1 MPIVAIPG
9 KGNVQFPDSMSAA
22 EIQRVIE
29 TEILPASTGTP
40 RQRAIA
46 AEREASA
53 AELAKTESRWQGEP
67 NTLERIANVIAAVTP
82 GKTAREQSLEAA
94 RAKAAE
100 TQDRLAREEAYIR
113 RTGAD
118 PERLT
123 MLERIREGAKDI
135 PRSAIEGFGRVASV
149 AGAFGEPGERLARG
163 IEERATGLAESIG
176 LKPDER
182 AEFDPLQRNIQKVTS
197 GLGSTLP
204 FVATEV
210 AGRKLQPFIKGAGA
224 VARGAQVALGSG
236 AGASEQRRSI
246 EEYEAE
252 TGEKVGPVVRAFSQA
267 AAGAVGLSEIV
278 PIANMVN
285 RLPPSLRGPAF
296 SGAAA
301 LMKRIGAG
309 EVTQSAGMATLR
321 EGIEALERRALGR
334 VGLSAVEEGAQEAGA
349 QAAQNVIARLGY
361 DPNQEIGEGVGEAA
375 LIGGL
380 VGGAIRG
387 GTEVAT
393 GAPTLAAPEAVVAPP
408 SDTEI
413 VVDGQRRPDLEARV
427 ARPDEVIEGEV
438 VQPQPIRPSGSETTV
453 TVDGQRRPD
462 IEGALF
468 AEPTVSE
475 DVTAPQ
481 VPEVAPEIIAEP
493 VAEPVVAEPEIAAPP
508 VSEPALG
515 PVTIRPTE
523 EGGEAQTWEI
533 LTPPDEQGVQE
544 VRLPNGLNARF
555 PESFISARIVAPEPV
570 SAPAEPIDVTDAA
583 PPAEPPAAPPAQPPA
598 PPPAA
603 PAAPTTPATP
613 IKLGKETFADKFV
626 RVTANRM
633 RRLGYVEE
641 QIEQAT
647 GSAIPRDQRPSEKA
661 ALFEGR
667 ATPRI
672 DELQRDNFQPLLD
685 AITQDG
691 LTANEVDLY
700 LLARAAP
707 ARNAKIAERNP
718 AMPDGG
724 SGMTNADAQAY
735 LDMFAAEGKTPA
747 LERMAERF
755 DALTER
761 TRQTLVDYDLIT
773 PDQASALVAS
783 EPQYAPF
790 KGQALDGDTTQM
802 EDDNSGAFMSPG
814 FTITPR
820 EYKPAKGRS
829 TLPFSPLATAMA
841 DAQAA
846 IIRGETNRYR
856 KTFLD
861 MVRSNPSEYWQVFTE
876 ENPDVDR
883 VFDSRTGK
891 VSERPVNMRALP
903 DKYLIVKEGGTP
915 QYIKINDPL
924 LMRAMTNA
932 SAKEWGA
939 INRALGATIGAATRG
954 LSKLYTT
961 LNPEFTVTNFSRDI
975 QAAVFNVLAEQGRTD
990 GRIVGQNI
998 VSGVAKDMADWKNW
1012 RDLFRSTF
1020 NHTARTPEQQAMNA
1034 LFLQAKEDGAF
1045 TGWVQRESP
1054 ELHMKKIQQTIAD
1067 ATAVGAAKTL
1077 AGVKK
1082 GVKKT
1087 IEAIEDVNSV
1097 FENSIRLAVYKNAL
1111 EAGVTR
1117 DEAANMARNVTV
1129 DFNRKGE
1136 LGPTFNSLYAFFNA
1150 AVQGNTQLLR
1160 SLTNVKGGPI
1170 TLAQKAALGMVAI
1183 GFMRSLYNSAMADD
1197 DEDGKSFYDKI
1208 PDHVKQRN
1216 MVFMNPVDNRS
1227 YGLIPLPYGYSFFD
1241 NIGATVADV
1250 MRGQKDATE
1259 AGGFLFGG
1267 ILNNFSPIPVNMQ
1280 TTENFLTSFVPTV
1293 FKPAADLLANRNYFG
1308 SEIFNEPFV
1317 RGEAYSAN
1325 PRFSTPQVYKD
1336 IAVWMNEATGGQGRV
1351 REWGDVPA
1359 EALKYAVEQYIGGLG
1374 NLIFQSIDVGTKAA
1388 TGRDVELGQI
1398 PFVRRL
1404 VGEPSKQADLGDYY
1418 DRINAIG
1425 PIERQLKDADP
1436 KERAALLKDHPVEAD
1451 PAVMAARK
1459 VAMRRAKEINKQKR
1473 AILESDMDWIA
1484 RNKELD
1490 RLNELQRQA
1499 YRTFNTVY
1507 NRVEKERR

>member
-1 MPIVAIPG
+1 
-9 KGNVQFPDSMSAA
+9 
-22 EIQRVIE
+22 
-29 TEILPASTGTP
+29 
-40 RQRAIA
+40 
-46 AEREASA
+46 
-53 AELAKTESRWQGEP
+53 
-67 NTLERIANVIAAVTP
+67 
-82 GKTAREQSLEAA
+82 
-94 RAKAAE
+94 
-100 TQDRLAREEAYIR
+100 
-113 RTGAD
+113 
-118 PERLT
+118 
-123 MLERIREGAKDI
+123 
-135 PRSAIEGFGRVASV
+135 
-149 AGAFGEPGERLARG
+149 
-163 IEERATGLAESIG
+163 
-176 LKPDER
+176 
-182 AEFDPLQRNIQKVTS
+182 
-197 GLGSTLP
+197 
-204 FVATEV
+204 
-210 AGRKLQPFIKGAGA
+210 
-224 VARGAQVALGSG
+224 
-236 AGASEQRRSI
+236 
-246 EEYEAE
+246 
-252 TGEKVGPVVRAFSQA
+252 
-267 AAGAVGLSEIV
+267 
-278 PIANMVN
+278 
-285 RLPPSLRGPAF
+285 
-296 SGAAA
+296 
-301 LMKRIGAG
+301 
-309 EVTQSAGMATLR
+309 
-321 EGIEALERRALGR
+321 
-334 VGLSAVEEGAQEAGA
+334 
-349 QAAQNVIARLGY
+349 
-361 DPNQEIGEGVGEAA
+361 
-375 LIGGL
+375 
-380 VGGAIRG
+380 
-387 GTEVAT
+387 
-393 GAPTLAAPEAVVAPP
+393 
-408 SDTEI
+408 
-413 VVDGQRRPDLEARV
+413 
-427 ARPDEVIEGEV
+427 
-438 VQPQPIRPSGSETTV
+438 
-453 TVDGQRRPD
+453 
-462 IEGALF
+462 
-468 AEPTVSE
+468 
-475 DVTAPQ
+475 
-481 VPEVAPEIIAEP
+481 
-493 VAEPVVAEPEIAAPP
+493 
-508 VSEPALG
+508 
-515 PVTIRPTE
+515 
-523 EGGEAQTWEI
+523 
-533 LTPPDEQGVQE
+533 
-544 VRLPNGLNARF
+544 
-555 PESFISARIVAPEPV
+555 
-570 SAPAEPIDVTDAA
+570 
-583 PPAEPPAAPPAQPPA
+583 
-598 PPPAA
+598 
-603 PAAPTTPATP
+603 
-613 IKLGKETFADKFV
+613 
-626 RVTANRM
+626 M

-685 AITQDG
+685 TITQEG

-932 SAKEWGA
+932 SAKEWGS
-939 INRALGATIGAATRG
+939 INRALGATIGAATRA

-961 LNPEFTVTNFSRDI
+961 LNPEFVVTNFSRDI
-975 QAAVFNVLAEQGRTD
+975 QAAVFNVLAEQGRAD

-998 VSGVAKDMADWKNW
+998 VGGVAKDIGNWRNW

-1020 NHTARTPEQQAMNA
+1020 NHTAQTPEQQAMNA

-1250 MRGQKDATE
+1250 MRGQKDATA

-1317 RGEAYSAN
+1317 RGEAYSAS

-1336 IAVWMNEATGGQGRV
+1336 IAVWMNEATGGKGRV
-1351 REWGDVPA
+1351 RGWGDAPP

-1507 NRVEKERR
+1507 NRVEKDQR

>member
-1 MPIVAIPG
+1 
-9 KGNVQFPDSMSAA
+9 
-22 EIQRVIE
+22 
-29 TEILPASTGTP
+29 
-40 RQRAIA
+40 
-46 AEREASA
+46 
-53 AELAKTESRWQGEP
+53 
-67 NTLERIANVIAAVTP
+67 
-82 GKTAREQSLEAA
+82 
-94 RAKAAE
+94 
-100 TQDRLAREEAYIR
+100 
-113 RTGAD
+113 
-118 PERLT
+118 
-123 MLERIREGAKDI
+123 
-135 PRSAIEGFGRVASV
+135 
-149 AGAFGEPGERLARG
+149 
-163 IEERATGLAESIG
+163 
-176 LKPDER
+176 
-182 AEFDPLQRNIQKVTS
+182 
-197 GLGSTLP
+197 
-204 FVATEV
+204 
-210 AGRKLQPFIKGAGA
+210 
-224 VARGAQVALGSG
+224 
-236 AGASEQRRSI
+236 
-246 EEYEAE
+246 
-252 TGEKVGPVVRAFSQA
+252 
-267 AAGAVGLSEIV
+267 
-278 PIANMVN
+278 
-285 RLPPSLRGPAF
+285 
-296 SGAAA
+296 
-301 LMKRIGAG
+301 
-309 EVTQSAGMATLR
+309 
-321 EGIEALERRALGR
+321 
-334 VGLSAVEEGAQEAGA
+334 
-349 QAAQNVIARLGY
+349 
-361 DPNQEIGEGVGEAA
+361 
-375 LIGGL
+375 

-438 VQPQPIRPSGSETTV
+438 IQPKPVRPAGSETTV
-453 TVDGQRRPD
+453 TVDGQHRPD

-468 AEPTVSE
+468 AEPAVSE
-475 DVTAPQ
+475 DVTAPP
-481 VPEVAPEIIAEP
+481 VPEVADEVIEEPMAVEP
-493 VAEPVVAEPEIAAPP
+493 VAERVATEPEIVATPP
-508 VSEPALG
+508 TEPALG

-523 EGGEAQTWEI
+523 EGGEPQTWEI

-555 PESFISARIVAPEPV
+555 PESFISARIVAPEPAAEPTPEPAPDLEPTAV
-570 SAPAEPIDVTDAA
+570 AEPTTAPAEPIDVTDAA
-583 PPAEPPAAPPAQPPA
+583 PPAEPPAAPPAEPPA
-598 PPPAA
+598 PPPAAPPAAA

-672 DELQRDNFQPLLD
+672 DELQRDYIDPFLKVATD
-685 AITQDG
+685 EG
-691 LTANEVDLY
+691 LTANELDLFI
-700 LLARAAP
+700 LAEAAP
-707 ARNAKIAERNP
+707 DRNAKIVARNP
-718 AMPDGG
+718 DKPD
-724 SGMTNADAQAY
+724 SNTGMTNADAQAY
-735 LDMFAAEGKTPA
+735 LDMFAADGRLPA
-747 LERMAERF
+747 LQRAAEKF
-755 DALTER
+755 HAMTAK

-773 PDQASALVAS
+773 QGESDDLVAS
-783 EPQYAPF
+783 EPKYAPW
-790 KGQALDGDTTQM
+790 KGHALNDDTTQM
-802 EDDNSGAFMSPG
+802 EDDNSGVFMSPG

-829 TLPFSPLATAMA
+829 KLPFSPVATAMA

-856 KTFLD
+856 KTFRD
-861 MVRSNPSEYWQVFTE
+861 MVLKYPSEYWQVFTE

-932 SAKEWGA
+932 SAKEWGV
-939 INRALGATIGAATRG
+939 INRTLGATIGAVTRG

-961 LNPEFTVTNFSRDI
+961 LNAEFWMTNFPRDI
-975 QAAVFNVLAEQGRTD
+975 QAAVFNVLAEQDRVD
-990 GRIVGQNI
+990 GRIAGRNI
-998 VSGVAKDMADWKNW
+998 VSGVARDIADWKNW

-1020 NHTARTPEQQAMNA
+1020 NHTAQTPEQQAMNA
-1034 LFLQAKEDGAF
+1034 LFLQAREDGAF

-1077 AGVKK
+1077 AGVRK

-1160 SLTNVKGGPI
+1160 SLTNVRGGPI

-1183 GFMRSLYNSAMADD
+1183 GFMRTLYNDAFSDD
-1197 DEDGKSFYDKI
+1197 DDDGKSFYDKI

-1216 MVFMNPVDNRS
+1216 MVFMNPMDRRS
-1227 YGLIPLPYGYSFFD
+1227 YGTIPLPYGYSFFD

-1267 ILNNFSPIPVNMQ
+1267 ILNNFSPIPVNTQ
-1280 TTENFLTSFVPTV
+1280 TAENLLSSFAPTA
-1293 FKPAADLLANRNYFG
+1293 FKPLVDLGLNRNFFG

-1317 RGEAYSAN
+1317 RGEALSAN
-1325 PRFSTPQVYKD
+1325 PRYNTPQVYKD
-1336 IAVWMNEATGGQGRV
+1336 ITAWMNDATGGQGRV
-1351 REWGDVPA
+1351 KGAVDVPA

-1451 PAVMAARK
+1451 PAVIAARK

-1507 NRVEKERR
+1507 NRVEKGQR

>member
-1 MPIVAIPG
+1 MPIVYVPG
-9 KGNVQFPDSMSAA
+9 RGNVQFPDNMAVGD
-22 EIQRVIE
+22 IQRVIE
-29 TEILPASTGTP
+29 TEMLPATRTP

-46 AEREASA
+46 AEREAAA
-53 AELAKTESRWQGEP
+53 AELAKTESRWRGDP
-67 NTLERIANVIAAVTP
+67 NTLEKIANVIAAVTP

-94 RAKAAE
+94 RAKARE
-100 TQDRLAREEAYIR
+100 TEERLAREEAYIR
-113 RTGAD
+113 RTGSD

-135 PRSAIEGFGRVASV
+135 PRAAIEGFGRVASV
-149 AGAFGEPGERLARG
+149 AGAFGEPGERLAKG

-197 GLGSTLP
+197 GLGSTVP

-210 AGRKLQPFIKGAGA
+210 VGRKLQPIIKGASA

-252 TGEKVGPVVRAFSQA
+252 TGEKVDQVTRSLAQA
-267 AAGAVGLSEIV
+267 AGGAVGLTEIL
-278 PIANMVN
+278 PIASMVN
-285 RLPPSLRGPAF
+285 RLPPSVRGQAF

-309 EVTQSAGMATLR
+309 EVAQSAGMATLR

-334 VGLSAVEEGAQEAGA
+334 VGLSAVEEGAQESGA

-387 GTEVAT
+387 GTEAVT
-393 GAPTLAAPEAVVAPP
+393 GAPTLAAPEAAVVPEAVVAEP
-408 SDTEI
+408 EI
-413 VVDGQRRPDLEARV
+413 V
-427 ARPDEVIEGEV
+427 
-438 VQPQPIRPSGSETTV
+438 
-453 TVDGQRRPD
+453 
-462 IEGALF
+462 
-468 AEPTVSE
+468 AEPVAAEPAISE
-475 DVTAPQ
+475 DVTAPPA
-481 VPEVAPEIIAEP
+481 PEVVEEIVAEP
-493 VAEPVVAEPEIAAPP
+493 VAEAVEPVAEPA
-508 VSEPALG
+508 VSEPAVSEPVLG
-515 PVTIRPTE
+515 PVTIRPAQ
-523 EGGEAQTWEI
+523 EGGKTQTWEI

-544 VRLPNGLNARF
+544 VRLPSGLNARF
-555 PESFISARIVAPEPV
+555 PESFISARIVAPEAATAPTVEPV
-570 SAPAEPIDVTDAA
+570 VEPAAEPVAAEPATAPEPIDVTDAA
-583 PPAEPPAAPPAQPPA
+583 PPAEPPAAPPAEPPA
-598 PPPAA
+598 SPPPAEP
-603 PAAPTTPATP
+603 PAASPTP
-613 IKLGKETFADKFV
+613 IKLGKETLADKFV
-626 RVTANRM
+626 RITANRM

-672 DELQRDNFQPLLD
+672 DELQRDFIDPFLNV
-685 AITQDG
+685 ATEEG
-691 LTANEVDLY
+691 LTANELDLY
-700 LLARAAP
+700 ILADAAP
-707 ARNAKIAERNP
+707 DRNAKVAARNP

-735 LDMFAAEGKTPA
+735 LDMFAADGKIPA
-747 LERMAERF
+747 LQRAAEKF
-755 DALTER
+755 HAMTAN

-773 PDQASALVAS
+773 QDQSDSLVAS
-783 EPQYAPF
+783 EPKYAPW

-802 EDDNSGAFMSPG
+802 EDETSGVFMSPG

-820 EYKPAKGRS
+820 EYKPVKGRS
-829 TLPFSPLATAMA
+829 TLPFSPVATAMA

-861 MVRSNPSEYWQVFTE
+861 MVRNNPSEYWQVFTE

-924 LMRAMTNA
+924 LMRALTNA

-939 INRALGATIGAATRG
+939 VNRALGATIGAVTRAM
-954 LSKLYTT
+954 SKLYTT
-961 LNPEFTVTNFSRDI
+961 LSPEFAVTNFSRDI
-975 QAAVFNVLAEQGRTD
+975 QAAVFNILAEQGRAD
-990 GRIVGQNI
+990 GRIVGENI
-998 VSGVAKDMADWKNW
+998 VKGVAKDIGNWKNW

-1020 NHTARTPEQQAMNA
+1020 NHTANTPEQQAMNA

-1054 ELHMKKIQQTIAD
+1054 ELHMEKIQQTIAD

-1082 GVKKT
+1082 GVAKT

-1160 SLTNVKGGPI
+1160 SLTNVKGGAI

-1183 GFMRSLYNSAMADD
+1183 GFMRSLYNAAFADD

-1250 MRGQKDATE
+1250 MRGQKDATA

-1267 ILNNFSPIPVNMQ
+1267 ILNNFSPIPVNTQ
-1280 TTENFLTSFVPTV
+1280 TAENLLSSFAPTA
-1293 FKPAADLLANRNYFG
+1293 FKPLVDLGLNRNFFG

-1317 RGEAYSAN
+1317 RGEALSAN
-1325 PRFSTPQVYKD
+1325 PRYNTPQVYKD
-1336 IAVWMNEATGGQGRV
+1336 ITAWMNDATGGQGRV
-1351 REWGDVPA
+1351 KGAVDVPA

-1404 VGEPSKQADLGDYY
+1404 VGEPSKQSDLGDYY

-1425 PIERQLKDADP
+1425 PIERQLKEVTPQKGETHSPAEM
-1436 KERAALLKDHPVEAD
+1436 KKMQAERAKLIKENPVETD

-1459 VAMRRAKEINKQKR
+1459 AAMKEAKNINKQKR

-1499 YRTFNTVY
+1499 YRRFNTVY
-1507 NRVEKERR
+1507 NRVERAEK